1 MRGQLGHDGRIKL
14 GHDGRIKS
22 PTPWAAWPSLA
33 TGRDSATSAVDR
45 AGTRPAR
52 ALLRAGVRAAT
63 LRVRRRGG
71 GTSPCGQSCP
81 ACRRVL
87 VSALRPQA
95 RPCGIAARPARTRE
109 AADRRLGRCDFGG
122 VGGTVG
128 RDFSPPREGCGAA
141 SAVGSSPRLRRIRRA
156 AAQRLRRYVT
166 DKDMPF

>member
-71 GTSPCGQSCP
+71 GDLALWPVMSCMPQSLGQ
-81 ACRRVL
+81 
-87 VSALRPQA
+87 
-95 RPCGIAARPARTRE
+95 RPAAAGTPVRHCGPPGSHARGGRPTAGPLRLRWGWGHGWAGLFSATRGLRGSLGGGELAE
-109 AADRRLGRCDFGG
+109 APAH
-122 VGGTVG
+122 
-128 RDFSPPREGCGAA
+128 PPRGCSEAT
-141 SAVGSSPRLRRIRRA
+141 PLRYR
-156 AAQRLRRYVT
+156 
-166 DKDMPF
+166 